1 MEAVINFT
9 LRFTFQESY
18 DGKIRIEIG
27 SDRFRFG
34 SEMPFVKREKGA
46 ASGCEKVFKW
56 SEGVSEKKDEQE
68 VP

>member
-34 SEMPFVKREKGA
+34 SEMPFVKRER
-46 ASGCEKVFKW
+46 SGVRVRKSIQVVRE
-56 SEGVSEKKDEQE
+56 EEREKDEQE